1 MDEKNQ
7 QGGTEAKEMDERNSQ
22 GGSEAK
28 ESKERVKQAPHTGAE
43 QHKGHEHYEDVE
55 DSEEE
60 AALERERQRLREE
73 RRERR
78 KQKEAA
84 KKASQRRRL
93 FLLLLFLC
101 VVFVALFLFLRKGS
115 PAQRGEEKTSS
126 SVAERAPIEVYY
138 VEDKGSTKGEELGT
152 YLENAGENNASVN
165 LHTLIYEEGKEE
177 DLKQALKEAKA
188 ELLLGEGS
196 EKLEAFLEKYSV
208 EEKIPY
214 LSQSSKK
221 LEPGNNHFVLEKS
234 LEDQAVDL
242 GFFAYNEAFRKM
254 GILLQEGDEKSK
266 TLAEQ
271 LSESFPE
278 YGGTV
283 EIRAYKGE
291 EDFQA
296 KLSELE
302 EAGIDLLFLP
312 SPGEQEKALLS
323 EEKAYNILLGKDW
336 DQENFPGDL
345 ELPYPVY
352 LYGRENKA
360 FTLAE
365 KEEESSDSSGEEAQK
380 SSDLSGEEAQESS
393 DSSGEKAQESSDSS
407 GEGAQSGSSYDRDLL
422 GILSKL
428 RTEAKKKSLLQTLES
443 MSYQGECGE
452 YHFLPGEYC
461 LKGQGQFYEFQGQEK
476 RDLNP

>member
-1 MDEKNQ
+1 M
-7 QGGTEAKEMDERNSQ
+7 
-22 GGSEAK
+22 
-28 ESKERVKQAPHTGAE
+28 
-43 QHKGHEHYEDVE
+43 
-55 DSEEE
+55 
-60 AALERERQRLREE
+60 
-73 RRERR
+73 
-78 KQKEAA
+78 
-84 KKASQRRRL
+84 
-93 FLLLLFLC
+93 
-101 VVFVALFLFLRKGS
+101 RKGS

-254 GILLQEGDEKSK
+254 GILLQEGDEKGK

-365 KEEESSDSSGEEAQK
+365 KEEESSDSSGEEAQE
-380 SSDLSGEEAQESS
+380 SSDSSGEEAQESS
-393 DSSGEKAQESSDSS
+393 DSSGEE
-407 GEGAQSGSSYDRDLL
+407 AQSGSRYDRDLL
-422 GILSKL
+422 GILGKL
-428 RTEAKKKSLLQTLES
+428 RAEVKKKSLLQTLES

-452 YHFLPGEYC
+452 YHFLPGQYC
-461 LKGQGQFYEFQGQEK
+461 LKGQGQFYELQGQEK